1 MPDVLASHQLSLT
14 CGHSDS
20 TNHASHHAPSSSPSL
35 PTHIHTR
42 TCTHT
47 YTCTHV
53 HAHTHTCIHM
63 HVHTHVHA
71 HTYMYMHTRTCTY
84 THLEACH
91 WLSVA
96 LKTQLLNLTYVTLC
110 ILVPATY
117 SALQTHWPCIP
128 HLPPLTT
135 GLLSR
140 LLSWLRSPFPDHFPP

>member
-35 PTHIHTR
+35 PTHIHT
-42 TCTHT
+42 
-47 YTCTHV
+47 HV
-53 HAHTHTCIHM
+53 HAHTHT
-63 HVHTHVHA
+63 HA
-71 HTYMYMHTRTCTY
+71 HMYMHTRIHAYTCMYTHMYMHTRTCTY

-117 SALQTHWPCIP
+117 SALQTHWPCIR

-140 LLSWLRSPFPDHFPP
+140 LLSWLRSSFPDHFPP